1 MDAAHYVEPPSA
13 PGEVL
18 KTAEALREE
27 IQATSRLLH
36 EHVDELRDHLGQ
48 RLESIRNP
56 LGVRERIAEHP
67 FAACGIALAAG
78 VVVGA
83 ARGSRVPR
91 IFARRV
97 GRTLGTTVVGQLARV
112 VGDIT
117 LRGR

>member
-1 MDAAHYVEPPSA
+1 MDAAHYVEPSPL
-13 PGEVL
+13 PGEAL

-27 IQATSRLLH
+27 IQATSTLLH
-36 EHVDELRDHLGQ
+36 KHVEELRDHMQ
-48 RLESIRNP
+48 HRLDSIRNP
-56 LGVRERIAEHP
+56 LGLRDRIADYP

-83 ARGSRVPR
+83 ARGSRIPR
-91 IFARRV
+91 TLARRV